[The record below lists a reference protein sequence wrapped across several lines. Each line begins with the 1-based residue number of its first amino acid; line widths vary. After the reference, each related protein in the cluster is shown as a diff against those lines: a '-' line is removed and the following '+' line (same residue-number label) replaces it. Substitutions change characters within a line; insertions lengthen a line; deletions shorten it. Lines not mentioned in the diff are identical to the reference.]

1 MTMKLTLKSLTK
13 TTLLEMLE
21 EEKKAKGELEEK
33 LSTFKGMEIML
44 DEREVGLLLEK
55 IMGYL
60 SDKVFNLMH
69 YRVSLPLMY
78 ALLPVEENPEGKI
91 PISKEKATAFFDT
104 IQSINS
110 FKTISMT
117 IDGASYE
124 EAEKEHLKIGEY
136 MAELIQGRD
145 RKTKIL
151 FLQKKVARLCYLI
164 NEMLYMVCYCNVK
177 SRTDEFLR
185 HRAMIS

>member
-1 MTMKLTLKSLTK
+1 MKLTLKSLTK

-21 EEKKAKGELEEK
+21 EEKMAKGELEEK

-44 DEREVGLLLEK
+44 DEKEVGLLLEK

-60 SDKVFNLMH
+60 SDKVFNLTH

-91 PISKEKATAFFDT
+91 PISKEIAAAFFDA
-104 IQSINS
+104 ILSINT
-110 FKTISMT
+110 FKTVSMT

-124 EAEKEHLKIGEY
+124 ETEKEHLRIGDY
-136 MAELIQGRD
+136 IAELIRGRD
-145 RKTKIL
+145 KKTKVL
-151 FLQKKVARLCYLI
+151 YVQKKVKRLCSLI
-164 NEMLYMVCYCNVK
+164 NEMLYMVCYCNVNSK
-177 SRTDEFLR
+177 TDEMMKR
-185 HRAMIS
+185 KSKD